1 MSKPLD
7 HKVAIVTGAG
17 SGIGEEM
24 SRLFSAEGAS
34 VVVVDII
41 QERVEK
47 TVASIRA
54 KNGTV
59 YGMALDLT
67 NREDIDKMIKDS
79 VKIFGHVDILA
90 NNAGIMDGLFSI
102 EETDEDLWDDV
113 MNINLKAPFLA
124 TKLALPHMLNNGGG
138 VILNTASVAG
148 LRGGRAGLAYTVS
161 KHALIGLTKHVAA
174 YYGDKGIRCNAM
186 ALGAVN
192 TNIGFGAKTPSAE
205 GMKIFE
211 KTAQSMGRT
220 AEPLEIAKLGLFLV
234 SKDSS
239 FINGS
244 VVVTD
249 NGWTV
254 Y

>member
-1 MSKPLD
+1 MAKPLD
-7 HKVAIVTGAG
+7 HKVAIITGAG

-24 SRLFSAEGAS
+24 ARLFSSEGAS
-34 VVVVDII
+34 VIVVDVVP
-41 QERVEK
+41 ERVEK

-59 YGMALDLT
+59 YGMVLDLSKKS
-67 NREDIDKMIKDS
+67 DIEKMINDS
-79 VKIFGHVDILA
+79 VKIFGHADILA
-90 NNAGIMDGLFSI
+90 NNAGIMDGFNSI
-102 EETDEDLWDDV
+102 EETDEALWDRV

-124 TKLALPHMLNNGGG
+124 TKLVLPHMMNNGGG
-138 VILNTASVAG
+138 VVLNTASIAG

-161 KHALIGLTKHVAA
+161 KHALIGFTKHVAA
-174 YYGDKGIRCNAM
+174 YYSEKGIRCNAM

-192 TNIGFGAKTPSAE
+192 TNIGFGAKTPSAA
-205 GMKIFE
+205 GMKVFE
-211 KTAQSMGRT
+211 KTAASMGRP
-220 AEPLEIAKLGLFLV
+220 AEPSEIAKLGLFLV

-239 FINGS
+239 YLNGS
-244 VVVTD
+244 VVIAD

>member
-1 MSKPLD
+1 MAKPLD

-41 QERVEK
+41 QERVER
-47 TVASIRA
+47 TVSSIRA

-59 YGMALDLT
+59 YGMTLDLS
-67 NREDIDKMIKDS
+67 NRDDIEKMVKDAI
-79 VKIFGHVDILA
+79 KIFGHVDILA
-90 NNAGIMDGLFSI
+90 NNAGIMDGLLSI
-102 EETDEDLWDDV
+102 EETDESLWDRV
-113 MNINLKAPFLA
+113 MDINLRAPYLA
-124 TKLALPHMLNNGGG
+124 TKFALPHMLNNGGG
-138 VILNTASVAG
+138 TILNTASIAG

-161 KHALIGLTKHVAA
+161 KHALIGFTKHMAA

-192 TNIGFGAKTPSAE
+192 TNIGLGTKTPSAD
-205 GMKIFE
+205 GMKVLE
-211 KTAQSMGRT
+211 KTAMSMGRP
-220 AEPLEIAKLGLFLV
+220 AEPIEIAKLGLFLV

-239 FINGS
+239 YINGS
-244 VVVTD
+244 VIIAD